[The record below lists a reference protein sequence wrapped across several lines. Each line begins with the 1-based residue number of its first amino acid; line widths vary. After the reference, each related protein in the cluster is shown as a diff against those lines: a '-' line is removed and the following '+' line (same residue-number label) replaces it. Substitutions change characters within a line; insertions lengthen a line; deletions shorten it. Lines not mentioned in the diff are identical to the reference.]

1 MTLTFDVYTKR
12 SRLFYIE
19 ITIAIF
25 TALLIAPI
33 AYFNPRV
40 NHVIEVFID
49 ILIIAGSLTSVML
62 GAALYT
68 GVLGTYRKDQE
79 LILTDGSI
87 VIDGVVIN
95 LTERPKIALNIAVWT
110 RKRAG
115 NFSKNTIDVANK
127 SGRPFRNQFVIKLYQ
142 KEDFKKLLDQW
153 RENGIS
159 FDLKYHEVFT

>member
-1 MTLTFDVYTKR
+1 
-12 SRLFYIE
+12 
-19 ITIAIF
+19 
-25 TALLIAPI
+25 
-33 AYFNPRV
+33 
-40 NHVIEVFID
+40 
-49 ILIIAGSLTSVML
+49 
-62 GAALYT
+62 
-68 GVLGTYRKDQE
+68 
-79 LILTDGSI
+79 
-87 VIDGVVIN
+87 VIN